1 MRLSPRNRANGMDCP
16 DSIPT
21 AVEAAARLAARGV
34 AYLHTNEPGDDSPE
48 ATAVRQQLRAA
59 FPGPIIVA
67 GGYTRERA
75 DAVLA
80 AGEADLVAFGQ
91 AFIANPDLPARLL
104 HGWPLNP
111 PDARTFFGGDAQGNA
126 HGYTDYPT
134 HATTGEQPA

>member
-1 MRLSPRNRANGMDCP
+1 M
-16 DSIPT
+16 T
-21 AVEAAARLAARGV
+21 ASVW
-34 AYLHTNEPGDDSPE
+34 PE
-48 ATAVRQQLRAA
+48 L
-59 FPGPIIVA
+59 FGPIIVA

-111 PDARTFFGGDAQGNA
+111 PDGRTFFGGDPQGNA

-134 HATTGEQPA
+134 HAATGEQPA